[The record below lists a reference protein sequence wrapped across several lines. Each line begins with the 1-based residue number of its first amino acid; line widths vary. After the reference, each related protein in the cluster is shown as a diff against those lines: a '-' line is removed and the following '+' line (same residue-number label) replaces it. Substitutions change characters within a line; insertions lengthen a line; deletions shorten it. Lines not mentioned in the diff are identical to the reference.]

1 MEGTVE
7 YKAEARQWQA
17 VTIHGQIPSKSNCYR
32 IVTIRGH
39 GSLAKSPAL
48 KRYEESFMMQCPLR
62 NMRMDCRFRLTV
74 DVYNQSDRADLDNS
88 FKVLL
93 DCLQS
98 CKAIKNDR
106 LCAEIHA
113 RKFIDKENPRITIK
127 IEKLI

>member
-1 MEGTVE
+1 MEETIE

-74 DVYNQSDRADLDNS
+74 DVYNQSDRNDLDNS

-93 DCLQS
+93 DCLQT

-113 RKFIDKENPRITIK
+113 RKFIDKEKPRITFK
-127 IEKLI
+127 IEKLT